1 MKVTYD
7 SWQKQYKTPFGAIQA
22 NTLVTWAI
30 VIDQPVQ
37 EADLWLTK
45 LNEDPVAYPMNYND
59 ETQKY
64 ETQVRVGSSGLYN
77 YYFAIKQNNQ
87 MFYVDQGL
95 FGQGRL
101 RQDDHNLKQYQLI
114 CYERKVPQVDWYD
127 QGVVYQIF
135 PDRFANGNPYGEV
148 TGRKK
153 NSFLYATEEDTPYYI
168 KNSRGEITRWDF
180 FGGNLAGIRKK
191 LPYLKKLGVNT
202 IYLNPIFL
210 ATSNHRY
217 DTVDYMKIDP
227 MLGDEDDLRGLIHD
241 LHQNGMH
248 LLLDGV
254 FNHVGQD
261 SIYFQEAIKDKSS
274 HYYSWFNFID
284 YPEKYQSWWGVSSLP
299 EVNKSNPEYQDFIYG
314 DHGVLAKWMKDQ
326 VDGWRLDVADE
337 LPMDFLRNIRNRLM
351 KENCQ
356 VMIGEVWGDASDK
369 FVNSEYRPYTFGD
382 NLTGVMNYPVR
393 NFIVGL
399 LTSENN
405 DAEIALMNKLAL
417 LVEHY
422 PTNFLRN
429 CLNNI
434 GTHDTV
440 RIKTALQNDEKLV
453 LLAFGLMFMLPGVP
467 CIYYGDEAG
476 LIGDKDP
483 DNRRFFP
490 WGRESRS
497 LIAQV
502 SKWINVRKQNPVL
515 VKGKIG
521 FLHIATGINAIVRYD
536 EKVIMVYCINKNKA
550 ETVLA
555 KENFAFYC
563 LPKTIAEEV
572 AAELDQTKLSGEDN
586 ILRKI
591 PRKANIG

>member
-30 VIDQPVQ
+30 AIDQPVQ

-254 FNHVGQD
+254 FNHVGQE

-572 AAELDQTKLSGEDN
+572 AAELDQTKLSGEDS

>member
-30 VIDQPVQ
+30 AIDQPVQ

-59 ETQKY
+59 

-153 NSFLYATEEDTPYYI
+153 NSFLYATEEDTPYYV

-254 FNHVGQD
+254 FNHVGQE

-284 YPEKYQSWWGVSSLP
+284 YPEEYQSWWGVSSLP

-515 VKGKIG
+515 VKSKIG

-572 AAELDQTKLSGEDN
+572 VAELDQTKLSGEDS

>member
-30 VIDQPVQ
+30 AIDQPVQ

-254 FNHVGQD
+254 FNHVGQE

-382 NLTGVMNYPVR
+382 NLTGVMNYSVR

-555 KENFAFYC
+555 KENLAFYC

-572 AAELDQTKLSGEDN
+572 AAELDQTKLSGEDS

>member
-22 NTLVTWAI
+22 NTLVTWTIA
-30 VIDQPVQ
+30 IDQPVQ

-114 CYERKVPQVDWYD
+114 CYERKVPQVDWYN

-135 PDRFANGNPYGEV
+135 PDRFANGNPYGEI

-254 FNHVGQD
+254 FNHVGQE

-555 KENFAFYC
+555 KENLAFYC

-572 AAELDQTKLSGEDN
+572 AAELDQTKLSGEDS

>member
-30 VIDQPVQ
+30 AIDQPVQ

-254 FNHVGQD
+254 FNHVGQE

-521 FLHIATGINAIVRYD
+521 FLHIATGINVIVRYD

-555 KENFAFYC
+555 KENLAFYC

-572 AAELDQTKLSGEDN
+572 AAELDQTKLSGEDS

>member
-30 VIDQPVQ
+30 AIDQPVQ

-254 FNHVGQD
+254 FNHVGQE

-337 LPMDFLRNIRNRLM
+337 LPMDFLRNIRNRLT

-572 AAELDQTKLSGEDN
+572 AAELDQTKLSGEDS

>member
-30 VIDQPVQ
+30 AIDQPVQ

-254 FNHVGQD
+254 FNHVGQE

-326 VDGWRLDVADE
+326 VDGWHLDVADE

-356 VMIGEVWGDASDK
+356 VMIGEVCGDASDK

-417 LVEHY
+417 VEHY

-453 LLAFGLMFMLPGVP
+453 LLALGLMFMLPGVP

-515 VKGKIG
+515 VKSKIG

-572 AAELDQTKLSGEDN
+572 VAELDQTKLSGEDS

>member
-30 VIDQPVQ
+30 AIDQPVQ

-127 QGVVYQIF
+127 QGIVYQIF

-153 NSFLYATEEDTPYYI
+153 NSFLYATEEDTPYYV

-254 FNHVGQD
+254 FNHVGQE

-274 HYYSWFNFID
+274 HYYSLFNFID
-284 YPEKYQSWWGVSSLP
+284 YPEEYQSWWGVSSLP

-515 VKGKIG
+515 VKSKIG

-572 AAELDQTKLSGEDN
+572 AAELDQTKLSGEDS

-591 PRKANIG
+591 SRKSNIG

>member
-30 VIDQPVQ
+30 AIDQPVQ

-254 FNHVGQD
+254 FNHVGQE

-555 KENFAFYC
+555 KENLAFYC

-572 AAELDQTKLSGEDN
+572 AAELDQTKLSGEDS